1 MKSACEQ
8 SCILRQCGMK
18 FIHTKVTTQP
28 RLLDIFTEA
37 ATSMAASFLGSVC
50 GGVGTLG
57 MHNQLLLCTLN
68 MKVV

>member
-1 MKSACEQ
+1 MTSACEQ

-37 ATSMAASFLGSVC
+37 ATLMAAWLLGSVD
-50 GGVGTLG
+50 GR
-57 MHNQLLLCTLN
+57 
-68 MKVV
+68 